1 MNTFFGSWHVPEHIP
16 VSDISP
22 SEFQTQ
28 FQWAT
33 FKILTQERF
42 QLRITSLELTKV
54 VELWRIPAVE
64 INVSQD
70 LKQVDLIGVDLYR
83 SFANSDELLQ
93 WRKGN
98 FHEFAVRPQNLRLH
112 DGSEVL
118 VRLFSF
124 KKGEKQFCSVSLAPV
139 DI

>member
-1 MNTFFGSWHVPEHIP
+1 MNTFFGSWHIPEHIP

-28 FQWAT
+28 FQWAS

-42 QLRITSLELTKV
+42 QLKITSLELTKV

-83 SFANSDELLQ
+83 SFANSDVTIIVAQGELPRIRGQ
-93 WRKGN
+93 TA
-98 FHEFAVRPQNLRLH
+98 EFKA
-112 DGSEVL
+112 
-118 VRLFSF
+118 
-124 KKGEKQFCSVSLAPV
+124 A
-139 DI
+139 